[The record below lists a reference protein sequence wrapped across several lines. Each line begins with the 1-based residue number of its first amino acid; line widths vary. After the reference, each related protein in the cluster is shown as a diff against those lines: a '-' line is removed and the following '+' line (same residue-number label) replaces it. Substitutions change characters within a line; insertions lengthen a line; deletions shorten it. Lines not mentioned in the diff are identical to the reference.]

1 MRDRAR
7 DAMRRILEAA
17 SYEVED
23 LERPLDLS
31 AIGAGECII
40 VQCSDNNGEI
50 GQFDRTN
57 YRCRI
62 EEQEVTSRKLLFT
75 LNDSVRTEHCIRWGI
90 GELEGFS
97 GKAAAASVLG

>member
-7 DAMRRILEAA
+7 DAVRRILEAA

-23 LERPLDLS
+23 LERPMDLS
-31 AIGAGECII
+31 AIGAGECIL
-40 VQCSDNNGEI
+40 VLCSDDGGEM

-62 EEQEVTSRKLLFT
+62 EEKEVTSRKLLFT
-75 LNDSVRTEHCIRWGI
+75 LNNTARTEHCIRWGI
-90 GELEGFS
+90 GESRGLPGRPR
-97 GKAAAASVLG
+97 